1 MVNCCSIISLIK
13 HDITN
18 LRMCNSPQA
27 QIIIGCNVIQD
38 LMMLVVSRVN
48 QNR

>member
-1 MVNCCSIISLIK
+1 MLNCRHIIALIK

-27 QIIIGCNVIQD
+27 QMFIGCNVIQD
-38 LMMLVVSRVN
+38 LMIIIQCLW
-48 QNR
+48 